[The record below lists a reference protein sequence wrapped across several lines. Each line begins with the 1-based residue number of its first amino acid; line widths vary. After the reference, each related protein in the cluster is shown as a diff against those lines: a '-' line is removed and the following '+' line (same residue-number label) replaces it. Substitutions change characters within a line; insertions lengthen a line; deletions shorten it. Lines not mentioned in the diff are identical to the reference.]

1 MRPLYPKTGILAP
14 RAILGQSAHGNIML
28 VSSTSDDAS
37 AVRRM
42 SCMQMFHKLFF
53 SARWLVIIFAFTLLV
68 LSATPLSAQ
77 SGAERFYYFQGAR
90 VPLTVNPRLVAVRFD
105 PGTTTETQKQ
115 LIESAGALEN
125 FDTRTDSPAG
135 NLVFIPVRAG
145 QNSIATA
152 ERLSTQPG
160 VQFAS
165 PVYDVGTMQLAE
177 TDEFLARFKTDLTA
191 SDIAAFNQLNGV
203 TQASALPFSD
213 RVWILKPDAS
223 NPRSAREMAN
233 AYVEAGVVEFAEPNF
248 VLRET
253 APRELTP
260 QAVRLPELAPNDTA
274 FQNHWQW
281 GLQNTGIFQSA
292 VVGADINA
300 VNAWNSTQGASNIVI
315 AVIDEGVDASHPD
328 LAGKVLAGRN
338 TLFNNSD
345 TTPKIGDVHGTA
357 VAGVAAANS
366 NNALG
371 VTGVCWYCK
380 ILPVK
385 VAERDTSG
393 NWTATFASLASGIDW
408 AWQNGAD
415 VLNNSWTMSG
425 GDPSGTVLQAI
436 LNARTAGRNNK
447 GSTILFASGNE
458 NNSTVSYP
466 GSLNSYVIAVGASN
480 WCDQRKT
487 PVNDACNNNNVRWG
501 SNYGSAL
508 DLVAPGEAIY
518 STCNVGQ
525 CSGNSSYAYFSGT
538 SFAAPFVSG
547 VVGLL
552 YSLNP
557 NLTPTQVQQM
567 LQNGAK
573 DLGAVGRDNETGY
586 GRLDAYKSI
595 AQLYNLNLSVTD
607 NRTLARAGESL
618 VYTLS
623 YANTGSTAMGSTVLT
638 VTLPAHTTYL
648 NSSPAFSAQGGGVY
662 KLNLGTLAGNAT
674 GSATFRVQ
682 VQPSAAGQKII
693 LNTNIAGAFPESNTA
708 DNAAGDTTLGIQSQ
722 IYLPLILR

>member
-1 MRPLYPKTGILAP
+1 
-14 RAILGQSAHGNIML
+14 
-28 VSSTSDDAS
+28 
-37 AVRRM
+37 
-42 SCMQMFHKLFF
+42 MQMFHKLFL
-53 SARWLVIIFAFTLLV
+53 SARWLVIVFAFTLLV
-68 LSATPLSAQ
+68 LSTTPLSAQ
-77 SGAERFYYFQGAR
+77 SGAERYYYFQGAR
-90 VPLTVNPRLVAVRFD
+90 IPLAVNPRLVAVRFD
-105 PGTTTETQKQ
+105 AGTTSEAQKQ
-115 LIESAGALEN
+115 LVESAGELEN
-125 FDTRTDSPAG
+125 FDARVDALAG

-145 QNSIATA
+145 QNSIAAA
-152 ERLSTQPG
+152 ERLSAKPG

-165 PVYDVGTMQLAE
+165 PVYDAGTMQLAE
-177 TDEFLARFKTDLTA
+177 TDEFLARFKTNLTA
-191 SDIAAFNQLNGV
+191 SDIAAFNQQNGV
-203 TQASALPFSD
+203 TQVSALPYSD
-213 RVWILKPDAS
+213 RVLILKPNAGNS
-223 NPRSAREMAN
+223 RSAREMAN

-248 VLRET
+248 LLRET
-253 APRELTP
+253 APRKLAAEIVQTP
-260 QAVRLPELAPNDTA
+260 ASVPNDPN
-274 FQNHWQW
+274 FDLQW
-281 GLQNTGIFQSA
+281 GLQNTRQFQGAVQSA
-292 VVGADINA
+292 DIKA
-300 VNAWNSTQGASNIVI
+300 VNAWNITQGASNIVI
-315 AVIDEGVDASHPD
+315 AVIDEGVDAAHPE

-345 TTPKIGDVHGTA
+345 TTPKTGDYHGTA

-366 NNALG
+366 NNGTGIA
-371 VTGVCWYCK
+371 GVCWYCK

-385 VAERDTSG
+385 VAERDAQG

-415 VLNNSWTMSG
+415 VLNNSWTMSS

-447 GSTILFASGNE
+447 GSTIVFASGNE

-487 PVNDACNNNNVRWG
+487 PSNDVCNNNNTRWG

-518 STCNVGQ
+518 TTCNVNQ
-525 CSGNSSYAYFSGT
+525 CNNSSYAYLSGT
-538 SFAAPFVSG
+538 SLAAPFVSG
-547 VVGLL
+547 TIGLL

-557 NLTPTQVQQM
+557 NLTPAQVQQV

-573 DLGAVGRDNETGY
+573 DLSTAGRDNATGY
-586 GRLDAYKSI
+586 GRLDAYASI

-607 NRTLARAGESL
+607 NRTLARAGENL

-623 YANTGSTAMGSTVLT
+623 YANTGSTAMGNTVLT
-638 VTLPAHTTYL
+638 VTLPAYTTYL

-682 VQPSAAGQKII
+682 VQLSAAGQKMI
-693 LNTNIAGAFPESNTA
+693 LNTAIAGAFPESNTS
-708 DNAAGDTTLGIQSQ
+708 DNAASDTTLGIQSQ
-722 IYLPLILR
+722 NYLPLILR